1 MNYALNIANRKD
13 LVKKIEALTG
23 LKSRYTMMPR
33 CAYEIGAF
41 TVEKD
46 GSLTV
51 ADDADQNVI
60 DALLAE
66 QIIVPASS
74 DEDEPEQMSL
84 TRQSPRKISLNR
96 PSSRTAVSR

>member
-1 MNYALNIANRKD
+1 MNYELNIDNRKD
-13 LVKKIEALTG
+13 LVKKIETLTG

-46 GSLTV
+46 GSLTA

-60 DALLAE
+60 DVLLAE
-66 QIIVPASS
+66 QMIVPASS
-74 DEDEPEQMSL
+74 DEEEPAAPTEIAAELETETADSDEDYVEMM
-84 TRQSPRKISLNR
+84 
-96 PSSRTAVSR
+96 